1 MLRGMAA
8 GLVKW
13 IGRMSQG
20 EKLIRCLVAGAVF
33 ATLWCDP
40 AQAAKVKIETRYLRL
55 VFNSPADL
63 SRFYA
68 SIDFDSGQGSS
79 SLFAKPSAA
88 EEQRL
93 LIAKLDAL
101 FEKVQRILDMR
112 KMISEK
118 VRVQVHSDKDEQ
130 AATFQR
136 VFKKPGYARA
146 WYVYEYDTVYMNV
159 TDVHEGMLAH
169 ELAHAII
176 DHFMNVRPP
185 RATAE
190 ILATYV
196 DKHLFEEVKSY

>member
-1 MLRGMAA
+1 MLRGMADGLGKWMGKKSKKGRLIL
-8 GLVKW
+8 GLV
-13 IGRMSQG
+13 IGLLLSAFCCGQ
-20 EKLIRCLVAGAVF
+20 AH
-33 ATLWCDP
+33 
-40 AQAAKVKIETRYLRL
+40 AAKVKFETQYLRL
-55 VFNSPADL
+55 VFNNPADL
-63 SRFYA
+63 SRFYKN
-68 SIDFDSGQGSS
+68 IDFDSGQGSS
-79 SLFAKPSAA
+79 SLFAKHSAE

-101 FEKVQRILDMR
+101 YEKVQRILDMR
-112 KMISEK
+112 KSMSEK
-118 VRVQVHSDKDEQ
+118 VRVQVHSDKEEQ

-146 WYVYEYDTVYMNV
+146 WYIYEYNTVYMNV

>member
-1 MLRGMAA
+1 MAK
-8 GLVKW
+8 G
-13 IGRMSQG
+13 G
-20 EKLIRCLVAGAVF
+20 ELIRGLVAGVIL
-33 ATLWCDP
+33 ATLWCIP

-55 VFNSPADL
+55 VFNSPTDL
-63 SRFYA
+63 SRFHE

-79 SLFAKPSAA
+79 SLFAKPSAD

-93 LIAKLDAL
+93 LSAKLDAL
-101 FEKVQRILDMR
+101 YEKVQRILDMR
-112 KMISEK
+112 KSVSEK
-118 VRVQVHSDKDEQ
+118 VRVQVHSDKEEQ

-146 WYVYEYDTVYMNV
+146 WYIYEYNTVYMNV

-196 DKHLFEEVKSY
+196 DKHLFEEVKTY